1 MVKSWRSET
10 PDDDAQTC
18 GRRRRNH
25 IGSTTGAT
33 IPIDD
38 DSRTIIRHLAVT
50 DRTRELPPPTPVGG
64 EGAERQP
71 AGAGIAFGKGI
82 GAGSAAGHDFD
93 IGKTAHKKPIEIGS
107 QPIEVRKRTRTSD
120 NELEH
125 SGAPPHFES
134 AEPPRAEGAAELFGC
149 APRKKTTVKGAK
161 RGVYP

>member
-1 MVKSWRSET
+1 MVGKKSPRESGGFAEGRCWRSET

-38 DSRTIIRHLAVT
+38 SSGTIIRHLAVA
-50 DRTRELPPPTPVGG
+50 DRTGELSPPTPVGG

-93 IGKTAHKKPIEIGS
+93 IIRRLFRQQIIQIG
-107 QPIEVRKRTRTSD
+107 R
-120 NELEH
+120 
-125 SGAPPHFES
+125 
-134 AEPPRAEGAAELFGC
+134 
-149 APRKKTTVKGAK
+149 
-161 RGVYP
+161 